1 MRRQTSQPVLTID
14 PELDTTANP
23 PRLDTMDPDI
33 GIVREFKVS
42 GNTWARYEVWKAWGA
57 DPDPDRLAWRQ
68 QYQCLDVS
76 EPRADSAPG
85 TMWRLRSIGYIY
97 SREDSNVAYNM
108 APNHILASEL
118 AEAEVRRVV
127 IQLPGQAAL
136 NVDTGSTCVVNS
148 NGRVA
153 GGAGA
158 GIYYPQGTGTPA
170 GSGQTTGSPARS
182 AGTTYDGSFEG
193 VFGMSAAELQTVA
206 NLVVSTAD
214 DFPSPLPTGAMVIVD
229 GLGSLTLDSSNPL
242 LGVGMVIVRGNLTLS
257 PGNNSNFSGLLYVDG
272 DLTIRSPCE
281 INGAVV
287 CTGSVLVQGASDFA
301 TINFDNGILEQLM
314 QDFGNYRLASTTL
327 LPRQS
332 R

>member
-1 MRRQTSQPVLTID
+1 
-14 PELDTTANP
+14 
-23 PRLDTMDPDI
+23 
-33 GIVREFKVS
+33 
-42 GNTWARYEVWKAWGA
+42 
-57 DPDPDRLAWRQ
+57 
-68 QYQCLDVS
+68 
-76 EPRADSAPG
+76 
-85 TMWRLRSIGYIY
+85 
-97 SREDSNVAYNM
+97 
-108 APNHILASEL
+108 
-118 AEAEVRRVV
+118 
-127 IQLPGQAAL
+127 
-136 NVDTGSTCVVNS
+136 
-148 NGRVA
+148 
-153 GGAGA
+153 
-158 GIYYPQGTGTPA
+158 
-170 GSGQTTGSPARS
+170 
-182 AGTTYDGSFEG
+182 
-193 VFGMSAAELQTVA
+193 MSAAELQTVA